1 MARRQGRIRFWKD
14 DRGYGFIEQN
24 EGGDDVFVHIR
35 SIGGLD
41 GRPVGGERVTYDL
54 TQDEQGRARAANVLV
69 IPDVPP
75 SRRAAVEPQKRVQRS
90 SPLSL
95 VLIIF
100 ASTFLVILFGLGL
113 LKEVPVQIGG
123 FYAILSLATFFAYML
138 DKFSAQTGGWRTK
151 ENTLHLMGLA
161 GGWPGAIIAQ
171 HLFRH
176 KTKKE
181 DFVNMFWLTVLLN
194 CVALGFLLGPTGE
207 AIRAELSGR

>member
-1 MARRQGRIRFWKD
+1 MARRQGRIRTWKD

-41 GRPVGGERVTYDL
+41 GRPVGGERVTYEL
-54 TQDEQGRARAANVLV
+54 TQDEKGRARAANVLV
-69 IPDVPP
+69 LSDLPP
-75 SRRAAVEPQKRVQRS
+75 SRRPAPEPKPVQSS

-100 ASTFLVILFGLGL
+100 ASTFLVMLFGLGL

-123 FYAILSLATFFAYML
+123 FYAILSLVTFFVYML
-138 DKFSAQTGGWRTK
+138 DKSSAQSGGWRTK
-151 ENTLHLMGLA
+151 ENTLHLLGLA

-181 DFVNMFWLTVLLN
+181 DFVNMFWLTVLVN

-207 AIRAELSGR
+207 AIRAELTSR